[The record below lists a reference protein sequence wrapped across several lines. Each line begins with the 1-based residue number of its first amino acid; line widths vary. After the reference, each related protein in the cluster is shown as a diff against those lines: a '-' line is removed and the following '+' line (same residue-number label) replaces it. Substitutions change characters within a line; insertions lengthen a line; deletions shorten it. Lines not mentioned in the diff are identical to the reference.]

1 VDRPNKEVFEGLA
14 RRVFLKVRDSYMNW
28 ARLGGL
34 PSRPPLQICIQRMS
48 DMSNKEVPNI
58 FWTAALRSSILDW
71 LTDLL
76 FQAIRHPLLPMDHQ
90 TFFRALR

>member
-1 VDRPNKEVFEGLA
+1 MDRPKKEVLEGLA
-14 RRVFLKVRDSYMNW
+14 RQVFLKVKDSYINW

-48 DMSNKEVPNI
+48 DLSNKEVPNI
-58 FWTAALRSSILDW
+58 GWTAALRSSILDW
-71 LTDLL
+71 LTHLL

-90 TFFRALR
+90 MSFRALR